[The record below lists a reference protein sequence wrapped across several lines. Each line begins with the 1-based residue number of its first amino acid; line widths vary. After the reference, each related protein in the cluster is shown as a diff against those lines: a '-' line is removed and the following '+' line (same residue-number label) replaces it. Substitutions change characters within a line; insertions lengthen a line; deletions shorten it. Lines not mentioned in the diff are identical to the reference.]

1 MAATNRRGLAQRAR
15 PTPVAIT
22 FLTLILTLTGP
33 WPAAEAHGGGASARP
48 VVKAV
53 EPVTAGITAAAVFVG
68 DWRIELTSTSRETVT
83 VLDPTGRPFL
93 RFTPS
98 GVEADYGARAWHEGN
113 VSAVTGRVVSRQVAP
128 DSPPEWRP
136 VTATPTW
143 SWFDARIRPERELLS
158 PQLIQ
163 ANVAT
168 RLRDFEIPIRVGEQP
183 GRITGY
189 LEYEPR
195 TGVYRHIMLTDS
207 RPVAGLEVEEV
218 LGRTVPTLTLDN
230 QTGETITI
238 LGRDGEPFAR
248 LNGEFVEAN
257 LASPTWV
264 EVSQS
269 IRVVP
274 TVKADASAPPLW
286 RRISE
291 GPRWSWPDYRSRPPD
306 TELPP
311 TTLAKGGS
319 VMVKRWAVPL
329 EVGSRRLEIR
339 GLTEFVPM
347 NTPTGSSSSRLPM
360 ATSALVAVAGAAFL
374 VFRRRPV
381 NAILRP

>member
-1 MAATNRRGLAQRAR
+1 MQ
-15 PTPVAIT
+15 
-22 FLTLILTLTGP
+22 
-33 WPAAEAHGGGASARP
+33 AHGGGASARP
-48 VVKAV
+48 VVRAV
-53 EPVTAGITAAAVFVG
+53 EPATAGITATAVFVG
-68 DWRIELTSTSRETVT
+68 DWRMELTSTSGQTVT
-83 VLDPTGRPFL
+83 VLDSDGRPFL
-93 RFTPS
+93 RFSPT

-113 VSAVTGRVVSRQVAP
+113 VVAIPGRVVSSQVRP

-163 ANVAT
+163 ANVLT

-195 TGVYRHIMLTDS
+195 TGVYRHTILTDS
-207 RPVAGLEVEEV
+207 RPVAGLEVGQV
-218 LGRTVPTLTLDN
+218 LGRIVPTLTLDN
-230 QTGETITI
+230 QTGETVTI

-248 LNGEFVEAN
+248 LGGGFVEAN

-269 IRVVP
+269 VRVVP
-274 TVKADASAPPLW
+274 TVKADASAPPQW
-286 RRISE
+286 RRIFE
-291 GPRWSWPDYRSRPPD
+291 APRWSWSDYRSRPPD

-311 TTLAKGGS
+311 TTLAKGGR
-319 VMVKRWAVPL
+319 VVVKRWSVPL
-329 EVGSRRLEIR
+329 EVGSRRLDIR
-339 GLTEFVPM
+339 GITEFVPV
-347 NTPTGSSSSRLPM
+347 TAATKRSSPRLP
-360 ATSALVAVAGAAFL
+360 AAAAAALVVAAAAL
-374 VFRRRPV
+374 LLLRTRRL
-381 NAILRP
+381 NTAAQG

>member
-1 MAATNRRGLAQRAR
+1 MG
-15 PTPVAIT
+15 
-22 FLTLILTLTGP
+22 GP
-33 WPAAEAHGGGASARP
+33 WPAVQAHGGGASARP
-48 VVKAV
+48 VVRAV
-53 EPVTAGITAAAVFVG
+53 EPATAGITAAAVFVG

-113 VSAVTGRVVSRQVAP
+113 VVAITGRVVSSHVTP

-163 ANVAT
+163 ANVLT

-189 LEYEPR
+189 LEYEPQ
-195 TGVYRHIMLTDS
+195 TGVYRHTVLTDS
-207 RPVAGLEVEEV
+207 RPVAGLEVDTV
-218 LGRTVPTLTLDN
+218 LGRIVPTLTLDN
-230 QTGETITI
+230 QTGESITV
-238 LGRDGEPFAR
+238 LGRDQEPFVR

-269 IRVVP
+269 NRVVP
-274 TVKADASAPPLW
+274 TVKVDASAPPQWL
-286 RRISE
+286 RISE
-291 GPRWSWPDYRSRPPD
+291 GPRFSWPDFRSRPPD
-306 TELPP
+306 TELPS
-311 TTLAKGGS
+311 TTLAKGGR
-319 VMVKRWAVPL
+319 VVVKRWAVPL

-339 GLTEFVPM
+339 GLTEFVPI
-347 NTPTGSSSSRLPM
+347 NTPTGRSSSRLPM
-360 ATSALVAVAGAAFL
+360 AAAALVAVAVAAFL

-381 NAILRP
+381 NATRRL

>member
-1 MAATNRRGLAQRAR
+1 VG
-15 PTPVAIT
+15 
-22 FLTLILTLTGP
+22 GP
-33 WPAAEAHGGGASARP
+33 WPAVQAHGGGASARP
-48 VVKAV
+48 VVRAV
-53 EPVTAGITAAAVFVG
+53 EPATAGITATAVFVG
-68 DWRIELTSTSRETVT
+68 DWRIELTNTSGETVA

-113 VSAVTGRVVSRQVAP
+113 VIPLPGRVVSRHVRP

-143 SWFDARIRPERELLS
+143 SWFDARIRADRELLS

-168 RLRDFEIPIRVGEQP
+168 RLRDFEIPIRVGEKP

-189 LEYEPR
+189 LEYEPQ
-195 TGVYRHIMLTDS
+195 TGVYRHTILTDS
-207 RPVAGLEVEEV
+207 RPVAGLEVGLV

-230 QTGETITI
+230 ETGETVTI

-248 LNGEFVEAN
+248 LGGRFVEAN

-269 IRVVP
+269 FRVVP
-274 TVKADASAPPLW
+274 TVKADASVPPQW
-286 RRISE
+286 QRISE
-291 GPRWSWPDYRSRPPD
+291 GGPRWSWPDYRSRPPD

-319 VMVKRWAVPL
+319 VVVKRWSVPL

-339 GLTEFVPM
+339 GLTEFVPIKAS
-347 NTPTGSSSSRLPM
+347 TERSSSRLP
-360 ATSALVAVAGAAFL
+360 AAASAGLVVAAAAFL
-374 VFRRRPV
+374 VFRSRR
-381 NAILRP
+381 